1 MYLNNIKN
9 VIFDLGAVLFTIDYS
24 LTIKSFEA
32 LGIHDF
38 TSFFSKKRQDSIFDQ
53 YELGAVSTSQFL
65 KRIKEYLPESTS
77 NNDIVKAWNAMLLKF
92 PQSSIELLKG
102 LRPNYRLFLLSNTNA
117 LHFSSF
123 HDIIY
128 KQHGISDLERF
139 FEKVYYSH
147 LIGMRKPDKKVFEYV
162 LEENDLVPSETLF
175 IDDSPQ
181 HVKGAKETG
190 IHGKLLEKE
199 SAVLNLFS
207 ADYKIAIQ

>member
-1 MYLNNIKN
+1 MRLNNIKN
-9 VIFDLGAVLFTIDYS
+9 IIFDLGAVLFTIDYS

-38 TSFFSKKRQDSIFDQ
+38 NSAFSKKRQDPIFDQ
-53 YELGAVSTSQFL
+53 YELGTVSTSQFI
-65 KRIKEYLPESTS
+65 KRIRGYLPDSTCD
-77 NNDIVKAWNAMLLKF
+77 NNIVKAWNAMLLKL
-92 PQSSIELLKG
+92 PQSSIDLLIG

-128 KQHGISDLERF
+128 KQHRIPDLERF

-147 LIGMRKPDKKVFEYV
+147 LIGMRKPDKKVFEHV
-162 LEENDLVPSETLF
+162 LAENDLIPSETLF

-190 IHGKLLEKE
+190 IHGKLLENDSE
-199 SAVLNLFS
+199 VVNLFS